1 MGTCVCVFW
10 ALFFQPAPP
19 ACPSQIKTRPWHV
32 FGRQLS
38 QIRLSK
44 QAGHRLEDKVSVFQ
58 HKITKKK
65 PHVFFGTKTF
75 NSLKMSCWTPHPLS
89 KDIGHISSI
98 FFFFFFRSV
107 LENHL
112 SQLSPTQGFGVPVC
126 RLSSPYLPFSL
137 LVSPCTRS
145 GGKNR
150 LIILLAQRSR
160 NRPSVHSC
168 SLDLSWEQILH
179 SQLCYVWG
187 ILISWS

>member
-1 MGTCVCVFW
+1 MGTCVCVSW

-75 NSLKMSCWTPHPLS
+75 NSLKMSCWTPRPLS
-89 KDIGHISSI
+89 KDIGHFASI
-98 FFFFFFRSV
+98 FFFFFFLLCSGKASFSALTHPRFWCSSLQTVQPPSSLFSV
-107 LENHL
+107 SFPMYKQWREKQAHY
-112 SQLSPTQGFGVPVC
+112 T
-126 RLSSPYLPFSL
+126 
-137 LVSPCTRS
+137 PCT
-145 GGKNR
+145 K
-150 LIILLAQRSR
+150 
-160 NRPSVHSC
+160 
-168 SLDLSWEQILH
+168 E
-179 SQLCYVWG
+179 
-187 ILISWS
+187 

>member
-1 MGTCVCVFW
+1 MGTCVCVSW

-75 NSLKMSCWTPHPLS
+75 NSLKMSCWTPRPLS
-89 KDIGHISSI
+89 KDIGHIASI
-98 FFFFFFRSV
+98 FFFFFFALFILSAYRMFVYTGRVNVHTQSTESNVHLFQSTDKPRNNV
-107 LENHL
+107 LPAIWASL
-112 SQLSPTQGFGVPVC
+112 RPVN
-126 RLSSPYLPFSL
+126 LAHKIDQHILFYDNGKYIYF
-137 LVSPCTRS
+137 LV
-145 GGKNR
+145 
-150 LIILLAQRSR
+150 
-160 NRPSVHSC
+160 V
-168 SLDLSWEQILH
+168 
-179 SQLCYVWG
+179 
-187 ILISWS
+187 